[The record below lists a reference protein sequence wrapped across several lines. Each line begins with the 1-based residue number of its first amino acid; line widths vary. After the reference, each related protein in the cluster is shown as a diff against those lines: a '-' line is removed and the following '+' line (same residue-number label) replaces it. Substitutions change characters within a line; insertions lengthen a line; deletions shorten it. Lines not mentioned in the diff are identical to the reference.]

1 MERLKP
7 RCPPAHQRTPRTR
20 SLKSLP
26 RDASWNAQVP
36 VRKDLC
42 RFVAMLLVFAST
54 ASADP
59 AGEEFFEKSIRPL
72 FVEHCHECHSSTSKK
87 LKGGLKLD
95 TREDLLKG
103 GDTGPAIVAGDPEA
117 SLLIQAVRWAD
128 PDLEMPPKNKL
139 KPEQIANLEK
149 WVKMGAPHTGKA
161 TTIVSA
167 KSATSNHWAYQPLVE
182 RPPPRVNDS
191 KWPRHDIDHF
201 ILAKLEDKNL
211 RPAAAADRG
220 VLIRRLYFDLIGL
233 PPPPEVLQ
241 SENQSI
247 EQLVDQLLASPQFGE
262 HWARHWLDVVRFAE
276 SVTLRGFIFK
286 EAWRYRD
293 YVIDAF
299 NRDRPYDEF
308 LKEQIAGDLMAGQ
321 SVTDRQRRL
330 IATTFLAVGNW
341 NLEEQDK
348 KALEMDVVDE
358 QLDTIGKAFLGQ
370 TIGCAR
376 CHDHKFDP
384 IPTRDYYAMAGI
396 LRNCRT
402 LIHANV
408 SAWFEQPL
416 PLEPAAEAVHREHDA
431 KVAALETELKSAKDA
446 AKALA
451 GVSGELKPGKDAEQ
465 VIAKPSDFAGV
476 IVDSTQAKH
485 VGTWQHSQFSKRYI
499 GDGYLH
505 DQDKEKGEK
514 SLTFTP
520 ELPRPGRY
528 EVRFAYIHAPSRAPN
543 APVTIFH
550 AEGETLVRVDQQ
562 EAPSLDGRFVSLG
575 QFRFE
580 TNGFAYVLVGTE
592 DTKGYVTADAVQFI
606 PADQVQAEPGLVKT
620 GAPAT
625 NATTRV
631 KELEARLKKLKDT
644 GPKRPMIPSVKEAD
658 TIEDA
663 PVHIRGSVHNLGSKV
678 PRGFLSVVQRGA
690 APPMPAN
697 QSGRLEFAEWM
708 ASRENPLT
716 ARVIVNRVWC
726 WLMGDGLVRT
736 VDNFGTT
743 GEAPSHPELLDYLAG
758 RFMRE
763 GWSMKKLVREIVLSR
778 AYQQSTDTD
787 PAMLAADPENR
798 LCGRMTRRRLPAEA
812 IRDAMLSA
820 SGELKL
826 TVGGRTFLETRAAD
840 YGFEFT
846 ELRRS
851 VYVPVFRNALPEI
864 FEVFDFAAPSMV
876 VGRRDTSTVA
886 TQALFLLN
894 HPFVHDRARAAAERI
909 AKSSSDSTRQI
920 QLAWWLTLGRPP
932 TDREL
937 RLTLESGASLSD
949 VIHALV
955 ASVEFR
961 YVN

>member
-1 MERLKP
+1 MKNLAP
-7 RCPPAHQRTPRTR
+7 FTLLLF
-20 SLKSLP
+20 S
-26 RDASWNAQVP
+26 ASV
-36 VRKDLC
+36 L
-42 RFVAMLLVFAST
+42 SG
-54 ASADP
+54 ADG

-95 TREDLLKG
+95 TREDLFTG
-103 GDTGPAIVAGDPEA
+103 GDTGPAIIAGDPEA
-117 SLLIQAVRWAD
+117 SLLIKAVRWSD

-139 KPEQIANLEK
+139 KPEQIAALEK

-161 TTIVSA
+161 TAIAPA
-167 KSATSNHWAYQPLVE
+167 KSATSNHWAYQPVLDQQS
-182 RPPPRVNDS
+182 PRVKDS
-191 KWPRHDIDHF
+191 QWPRHDLDRF
-201 ILAKLEDKNL
+201 ILAKLEHKNL
-211 RPAAAADRG
+211 RPAALAGRQ

-241 SENQSI
+241 NENQPI
-247 EQLVDQLLASPQFGE
+247 EHLVDQLLDSPQFGE

-299 NRDRPYDEF
+299 NHDRPYDEF
-308 LKEQIAGDLMAGQ
+308 LKEQIAGDLMPSE

-402 LIHANV
+402 LTHANV
-408 SAWFEQPL
+408 SAWVERPL
-416 PLEPAAEAVHREHDA
+416 PLEAAEEAVYREHDA
-431 KVAALETELKSAKDA
+431 KVSALEAELKSAKDA
-446 AKALA
+446 AKAVA
-451 GVSGELKPGKDAEQ
+451 GASGELKPGKDAEQ
-465 VIAKPSDFAGV
+465 VIARPSDFPGV
-476 IVDSTQAKH
+476 IVDSARAKP
-485 VGTWQHSQFSKRYI
+485 VGAWQHSQYSKRYI

-520 ELPRPGRY
+520 ELPRAGRY
-528 EVRFAYIHAPSRAPN
+528 EVRLAYIHAPSRAAN
-543 APVTIFH
+543 VPVTIFH
-550 AEGETLVRVDQQ
+550 AEGETVVRVNQQ
-562 EAPSLDGRFVSLG
+562 EAPSFDGRFASLG

-592 DTKGYVTADAVQFI
+592 ETKGFVTADAVQFI
-606 PADQVQAEPGLVKT
+606 PADQLEPAAGAKAD
-620 GAPAT
+620 APAT
-625 NATTRV
+625 NATARL
-631 KELEARLKKLKDT
+631 KELETRLKKLKDS

-658 TIEDA
+658 VIEDA

-678 PRGFLSVVQRGA
+678 PRGFLSVAQRGES
-690 APPMPAN
+690 PPMPAN
-697 QSGRLEFAEWM
+697 QSGRLEFAEWI
-708 ASRENPLT
+708 ASAENPLA

-743 GEAPSHPELLDYLAG
+743 GDLPSHPELLDHLAH
-758 RFMRE
+758 RFTRE
-763 GWSMKKLVREIVLSR
+763 GWSVKKLVREIVLSR
-778 AYQQSTDTD
+778 AYRQSTDAD
-787 PAMLAADPENR
+787 PAAVAADPENR
-798 LCGRMTRRRLPAEA
+798 LYGRMSRRRLPAEA
-812 IRDAMLSA
+812 IRDAMLSV
-820 SGELKL
+820 SGELHL
-826 TVGGRTFLETRAAD
+826 LAGGRTFPETRAAD
-840 YGFEFT
+840 YGFECT
-846 ELRRS
+846 EPRRS

-864 FEVFDFAAPSMV
+864 FEVFDFAAPGMV
-876 VGRRDTSTVA
+876 VGRRNTSTVP

-894 HPFVHDRARAAAERI
+894 HPFVHDRARVAAERI
-909 AKSSSDSTRQI
+909 AKSFSDSTAQI
-920 QLAWWLTLGRPP
+920 QHAWWLTLGRPP

-937 RLTLESGASLSD
+937 RLTLDSAAPLPD
-949 VIHALV
+949 VIHALI
-955 ASVEFR
+955 ASIEFR